1 MFRSPEDLIFGGATA
16 AYQEG
21 VDLNHKVF
29 AECEKEGMLPFVT
42 LHHFD
47 TTKRLFDQGNFLN
60 RDTMDAFVVG
70 NKMGRHL
77 RRGDVSRRRARR
89 TAFSSGEAVVHRST
103 ASGAPSMNQ

>member
-1 MFRSPEDLIFGGATA
+1 
-16 AYQEG
+16 
-21 VDLNHKVF
+21 
-29 AECEKEGMLPFVT
+29 MLPFVT

-77 RRGDVSRRRARR
+77 RRGAVSRRRARR
-89 TAFSSGEAVVHRST
+89 TAFSSGEDPLAGGGYRKAALTSGEAVVHRST